1 MTDTDPTFESSDEA
15 SSQIYLEEELELAEQ
30 HLQALAN
37 NSNPVDRARV
47 LLDKANALLGLKRNA
62 ETWGAA
68 RSAFDIFIENEA
80 WQDAV
85 EACDLLYQTDE
96 DNAIQ
101 ALAHG
106 VWLAISYPIDPQQS
120 LIMLNYIIEDTPADS
135 DGAAVAAVTAHY
147 IISLRTKDDE
157 QYNNLGFLSTNMIA
171 KVAKRH
177 SNIESQELLE
187 FWMEKLELKDPAVF
201 LPRMSNILNI
211 IIGNE
216 NNWWFDRDALREKLP
231 VN

>member
-1 MTDTDPTFESSDEA
+1 MTDTETTFESSDEA

-30 HLQALAN
+30 HLQALSN
-37 NSNPVDRARV
+37 NGDSVDRARV
-47 LLDKANALLGLKRNA
+47 LLDKANALLGLKRNT
-62 ETWGAA
+62 ETWEAA
-68 RSAFDIFIENEA
+68 RSAFDIFIKNEA

-96 DNAIQ
+96 DHAIQ

-106 VWLAISYPIDPQQS
+106 VWLAISYPIDPQQT
-120 LIMLNYIIEDTPADS
+120 LIMLNYIIEDTPSDS

-147 IISLRTKDDE
+147 IISLRAKDDE
-157 QYNNLGFLSTNMIA
+157 QYHNLGFLSTNMIA

-187 FWMEKLELKDPAVF
+187 FWMEKLELKDPTVF
-201 LPRMSNILNI
+201 LPRMSSILDV
-211 IIGNE
+211 IIGHKD
-216 NNWWFDRDALREKLP
+216 NWWFNRDALREKLP